1 MSSSKIEQ
9 NLELFKNSAS
19 TSVLKDTVVV
29 DHVFNPYVD
38 RGYILP
44 QLIQL
49 QEKADLLGV
58 DIHSTIGAFYSTKAM
73 RVTWPFLKDSEAY
86 NNKYVSAIQRLECK
100 GVDASR
106 CRVIPPSV
114 VKKIVCN
121 AAEALDIDRSQLYS
135 LLLTGDLSTLTRY
148 SVTKMLKV
156 LYNEAIVLM
165 RLYNNDKALYDE
177 RSQCYS
183 PAVYKDM
190 LFELGVSVD
199 GGNPYVVFIEYYEE
213 KFYGSMHE
221 KHTRAPRRRIVD
233 FDDYSVRIPKSVII
247 AFLKTGAY
255 YGIQNAITFMGMS
268 YHADTL
274 EESRIEAEKLLKE
287 DSITALEH
295 EIRELHNWIKDHSAL
310 YKDKYDRFISHNTNC
325 YERGAKQP
333 GRLNIF

>member
-1 MSSSKIEQ
+1 MFSSKIEQ

-19 TSVLKDTVVV
+19 TSVLKDTVVA

-38 RGYILP
+38 RGYVLP

-58 DIHSTIGAFYSTKAM
+58 AIHSTIGAFYSTKAM

-114 VKKIVCN
+114 VEKIVCN

-135 LLLTGDLSTLTRY
+135 LLLTGDLSTLTCY
-148 SVTKMLKV
+148 TVTKMLKI
-156 LYNEAIVLM
+156 LYNEALVLM

-190 LFELGVSVD
+190 LFELGVPVD
-199 GGNPYVVFIEYYEE
+199 GDNPYVVYIKYYEE
-213 KFYGSMHE
+213 KFFGSE
-221 KHTRAPRRRIVD
+221 CENRPGAYRRRKLVD
-233 FDDYSVRIPKSVII
+233 FDDYTIKIPKSVVI

-255 YGIQNAITFMGMS
+255 YGIQNAITFMGMT

-274 EESRIEAEKLLKE
+274 EESRAEAAKLLKE
-287 DSITALEH
+287 GNITTLEH
-295 EIRELHNWIKDHSAL
+295 EIRELCDWVKGHNNL
-310 YKDKYDRFISHNTNC
+310 YKEKYDRFRSHGSK
-325 YERGAKQP
+325 YRSEEMD
-333 GRLNIF
+333 LF

>member
-44 QLIQL
+44 QLMQL

-58 DIHSTIGAFYSTKAM
+58 DIHSTIGIFYSRTVM
-73 RVTWPFLKDSEAY
+73 RTMKSFLKDQGAY
-86 NNKYVSAIQRLECK
+86 NEKYDSAIQRLERR

-106 CRVIPPSV
+106 CRVIPPLLVDSMV
-114 VKKIVCN
+114 HDATN
-121 AAEALDIDRSQLYS
+121 SLGIDRPHLYE
-135 LLLTGDLSTLTRY
+135 LLTKGKLSDSICY

-310 YKDKYDRFISHNTNC
+310 YKDKYDRFISYNTNC
-325 YERGAKQP
+325 YESGAKQP